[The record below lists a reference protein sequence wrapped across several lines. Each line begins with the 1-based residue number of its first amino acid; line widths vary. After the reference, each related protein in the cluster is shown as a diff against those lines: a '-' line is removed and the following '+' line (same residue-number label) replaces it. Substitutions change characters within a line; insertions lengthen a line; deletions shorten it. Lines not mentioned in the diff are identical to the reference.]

1 MVPFANLSPMIPRL
15 PIFRTGLAL
24 AIALGLFGAL
34 ADAGAQVRVDL
45 SLRRSLFIR
54 YEPLVAIVSITNLSG
69 RDLNLADQENHKWFS
84 FHIESSAGA
93 LIPPY
98 NPDYSLTPVQI
109 PAGQSIKRAVNI
121 TPLYPL
127 TEYGIYR
134 VRATVFDSETKHF
147 YSSNPPLNVE
157 ITEGRMLWQQTIGV
171 PDDGKNEGG
180 QMRTATLLSHRLP
193 DETQLYLRI
202 EDKDNGL
209 VFCTHQLGR
218 LVSFDKP
225 QIEIDARNQIN
236 ILQNTA
242 PRMFLY
248 TKVGLDGQI
257 LDRKQYAGTTES
269 RPTLRRDTAGGYQ
282 IVGGMFLD
290 PAKVAQDQTAP
301 PPPSVSDRPV
311 ALPKPQ

>member
-1 MVPFANLSPMIPRL
+1 MIPR
-15 PIFRTGLAL
+15 FSVSRVCLAL
-24 AIALGLFGAL
+24 ALGLGLL
-34 ADAGAQVRVDL
+34 AAIPEAGAQVRVDL

-54 YEPLVAIVSITNLSG
+54 YEPLVAVVSITNLSG
-69 RDLNLADQENHKWFS
+69 RDLNLADEGNHKWFS
-84 FHIESSAGA
+84 FHIESAAGA

-98 NPDYSLTPVQI
+98 NADYSLSPVQI
-109 PAGQSIKRAVNI
+109 PAGQTIKRAVNI

-127 TEYGIYR
+127 TEFGIYR
-134 VRATVFDSETKHF
+134 VRATVFDPQTKHF

-180 QMRTATLLSHRLP
+180 QTRTATLLSHRLP

-202 EDKDNGL
+202 EDKENGL

-225 QIEIDARNQIN
+225 QIEIDAQNQIH

-248 TKVGLDGQI
+248 TEVGLDGQI
-257 LDRKQYAGTTES
+257 LDRKQYAGTEQT
-269 RPTLRRDTAGGYQ
+269 RPTLRRNTAGGYQ
-282 IVGGMFLD
+282 VVGGIFLD
-290 PAKVAQDQTAP
+290 PAKVADEKNAP